1 MRQMVRVGIG
11 EGAAGTGGGRRG
23 VAGGGSTRGEEGVA
37 GGNRES
43 GGPPWDAESDL
54 KEGRK

>member
-1 MRQMVRVGIG
+1 MVRVGIG
-11 EGAAGTGGGRRG
+11 EGAAGTVWGGCGRD
-23 VAGGGSTRGEEGVA
+23 AK
-37 GGNRES
+37 GNRES